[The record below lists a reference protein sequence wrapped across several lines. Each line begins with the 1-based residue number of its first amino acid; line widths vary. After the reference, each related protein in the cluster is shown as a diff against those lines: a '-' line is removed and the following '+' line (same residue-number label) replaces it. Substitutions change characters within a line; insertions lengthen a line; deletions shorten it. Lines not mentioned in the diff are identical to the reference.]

1 MSKSDELRK
10 QVQDLILKHR
20 TFVNVYQTRNKDVW
34 QMEDYGTVEE
44 IAAHLVAAGFRDVH
58 GADDLMDGDPYA
70 MVQFKLPVDA
80 PANSAPVAS
89 ADAVVGVTA
98 FPITDDGMVRVSIK
112 EYHNLEREVARL
124 QADLTTTSES
134 EQSNVAALQIIA
146 NWLRGGAGFQRVDG
160 FTAQS
165 VYDMI
170 AREIGLNA
178 AEAAWI
184 DDVGEG

>member
-89 ADAVVGVTA
+89 ADAGA
-98 FPITDDGMVRVSIK
+98 GDAAPAIPSDYMDGFDHPMSMI
-112 EYHNLEREVARL
+112 
-124 QADLTTTSES
+124 Q
-134 EQSNVAALQIIA
+134 AALTSA
-146 NWLRGGAGFQRVDG
+146 GVDLSHTAWSHLRYIEKMYREQETENGKLRAAINEHFDTVRKYEDRK
-160 FTAQS
+160 TIYESARKLA
-165 VYDMI
+165 DAA
-170 AREIGLNA
+170 ARE
-178 AEAAWI
+178 
-184 DDVGEG
+184 